1 MLRGEAMSWNTCLK
15 GQNVFTYKLVLQSKP
30 KAVVCQFNVKI
41 FFSNPSLNAETAV
54 SLPFISVF
62 LSKHLLFTKDLL
74 TNDAKI
80 QLVLTNKR

>member
-15 GQNVFTYKLVLQSKP
+15 GQNVFTYKLALQSKP
-30 KAVVCQFNVKI
+30 KAVVCHSDVKI
-41 FFSNPSLNAETAV
+41 FSNPSLNAETAV

-62 LSKHLLFTKDLL
+62 LTKHLLFTKDLL

-80 QLVLTNKR
+80 QL